1 MVTFTP
7 SLPATVS
14 ATTVFYT
21 TSSRPELLTSKTQS
35 SSVAVIPPGT
45 FVRFV
50 ISVPLNESVSDKAN
64 LTRGILTV
72 YENGSLDG
80 ITGNV
85 SVNVSERKKK
95 YFLQSTGSFL
105 RSFPPTVLLHNIIEK
120 QRMIPLS
127 ILARTGHY
135 HISITFHL
143 PPGDEFFNVRCV
155 WMADQEAFLS
165 LK

>member
-1 MVTFTP
+1 MLVTSSISLTNATSVKDSSIMVTFTP

-85 SVNVSERKKK
+85 SVNVSERKKNT
-95 YFLQSTGSFL
+95 FCSLLGHFCGHFPL
-105 RSFPPTVLLHNIIEK
+105 RFCYIILLKNKE
-120 QRMIPLS
+120 
-127 ILARTGHY
+127 
-135 HISITFHL
+135 
-143 PPGDEFFNVRCV
+143 
-155 WMADQEAFLS
+155 
-165 LK
+165 